1 MAHGD
6 RAGVAVPADL
16 FDAVVELEDLFVRR
30 PDVEVKL
37 RTAAA
42 GAPLAH
48 DLDAD
53 IVKIFGRLRHLG
65 DALDLPGDLIDVV
78 FFAEMFGVI
87 AGVLALVEFLLV
99 EQSERVMIAGV
110 AAEVTGAGGFGNKE
124 AKQVEIETPAGFQVC
139 GVETESDRG
148 GES

>member
-6 RAGVAVPADL
+6 WAGVAVPADL
-16 FDAVVELEDLFVRR
+16 LDAIIKFEDLFVRR

-37 RTAAA
+37 RTAAT

-53 IVKIFGRLRHLG
+53 VVKIFGRAGHLG
-65 DALDLPGDLIDVV
+65 DALDLPGDLVDVV

-87 AGVLALVEFLLV
+87 AGVLALVEFLFL
-99 EQSERVMIAGV
+99 EQGERVMIAGV
-110 AAEVTGAGGFGNKE
+110 AAEVARAGGFSNKKAE
-124 AKQVEIETPAGFQVC
+124 
-139 GVETESDRG
+139 
-148 GES
+148 